1 MTNPLDDPAFH
12 RWAASV
18 REGML
23 PHLTSSA
30 YVISL
35 VPEGDSDVK
44 FAVETGFAI
53 MLDKP
58 IILAITPGQ
67 HVPRKLVAVA
77 DAIVEFDH
85 TTEQGRS
92 LGAARLTAELKRLK
106 AQGIG

>member
-1 MTNPLDDPAFH
+1 MTNPLDDPEFH
-12 RWAASV
+12 RWAADV

-23 PHLTSSA
+23 PKLTSSA

-35 VPEGDSDVK
+35 VPQGDSDVK

-67 HVPRKLVAVA
+67 HVPRKLMLVA
-77 DAIVEFDH
+77 DDVVEYDI

-92 LGAARLTAELKRLK
+92 LGAAALAASMKRLK
-106 AQGIG
+106 ERGIE